1 MGMIPLYETSEPTKL
16 IYDNRNW
23 IRGFLK
29 MVEEELT
36 ISVTKKLFQRGGGM
50 PYYTD
55 LGMVL
60 RCHQPVCL
68 KQVNLIACKLYF
80 RKVDILKGG
89 QGQISLNILFLSL
102 HKNL

>member
-36 ISVTKKLFQRGGGM
+36 ISVTKKLF
-50 PYYTD
+50 
-55 LGMVL
+55 
-60 RCHQPVCL
+60 
-68 KQVNLIACKLYF
+68 
-80 RKVDILKGG
+80 
-89 QGQISLNILFLSL
+89 
-102 HKNL
+102 